1 MIQFKEMQHIKLFSL
16 EDYDGADGR
25 SNSPSGF
32 LTFDEF
38 AAKEW
43 NRVQSGNSYKT
54 IEGILIDS
62 LNAIPKAK
70 EHLAKQKALSKLTPE
85 EIKLLGIKL

>member
-1 MIQFKEMQHIKLFSL
+1 MIQFQEMQPIKLFSL

-25 SNSPSGF
+25 SNSSSGF

-38 AAKEW
+38 VAKEW
-43 NRVQSGNSYKT
+43 NRVQNGNSYKT

-62 LNAIPKAK
+62 LHGIPKAK
-70 EHLAKQKALSKLTPE
+70 EHLAKRRALNKLTPE